1 MRLSDLKLLTDE
13 NISPRVVL
21 FLRENGF
28 DVLDVKES
36 ALNGTSDDFL
46 LDLALKEQRFVM
58 THDADFGALAINNE
72 MPCYGVLYIRL
83 MNQRAINVIEV
94 LKTMVAMNPI
104 ISSGSLVVISETR
117 IRVRVL

>member
-1 MRLSDLKLLTDE
+1 MRLSDLKLLSDE
-13 NISPRVVL
+13 NVSPRVVL

-36 ALNGTSDDFL
+36 ALNGTSDDIL
-46 LDLALKEQRFVM
+46 LDLALKEQRFVV

-117 IRVRVL
+117 IRVRML

>member
-36 ALNGTSDDFL
+36 ALNGTLDVFL